1 MSALDTLFNITNNQ
15 YLFNYHF
22 RYCLVDD
29 SKHPFTIKETMAR
42 PNHAEDF
49 VELSELLNL
58 SVETLEKYKGLGISI
73 QASRVC
79 AIDIDHCVERPFDVN
94 SISLL
99 AQQIIE
105 HFEINNCGYI
115 EFSFSGCGIR
125 IFFEANPIKD
135 YELKY
140 YTKNSK
146 LNIEY
151 YYPEGSN
158 RYVTITGRTIVSNNI
173 SIQKYKYDTDDVL
186 YRFLETYMKRRYVL
200 AKQHNNIVDDRS
212 IDELMKIVKLK
223 YLNDYS
229 FQELWFSQAPGSGH
243 DESER
248 DYHLVAY
255 IYDYVTKDKDKIK
268 QIFEHSPF
276 FKSKDWKHVNKWTK
290 QDFRYFSYLYD
301 RINSKGE

>member
-1 MSALDTLFNITNNQ
+1 MSALDALFNITNNQ

-42 PNHAEDF
+42 PNHVEDF

-58 SVETLEKYKGLGISI
+58 NVETLEKYKGLGISI

-79 AIDIDHCVERPFDVN
+79 AIDIDHCVEKPFDIN

-158 RYVTITGRTIVSNNI
+158 RYVTITGRTIVNNNI

-186 YRFLETYMKRRYVL
+186 HRFLEMYMKRRYVL
-200 AKQHNNIVDDRS
+200 AKQYNNIVDDRN

-223 YLNDYS
+223 YLNDYN

-255 IYDYVTKDKDKIK
+255 IYDYITKDKDKIK
-268 QIFEHSPF
+268 QIFEQSPF

-290 QDFRYFSYLYD
+290 QDFRYFNYLYD
-301 RINSKGE
+301 RINNKGE

>member
-1 MSALDTLFNITNNQ
+1 
-15 YLFNYHF
+15 
-22 RYCLVDD
+22 
-29 SKHPFTIKETMAR
+29 MAR
-42 PNHAEDF
+42 PNHFEDF
-49 VELSELLNL
+49 AELSELLNL
-58 SVETLEKYKGLGISI
+58 NVETLEKYKGLGISI

-79 AIDIDHCVERPFDVN
+79 AIDIDHCVEKPFDIN

-105 HFEINNCGYI
+105 HFQINNCGYI

-140 YTKNSK
+140 YIKNSK

-158 RYVTITGRTIVSNNI
+158 RYVTITGRTIVNNNI

-186 YRFLETYMKRRYVL
+186 HTFLEDYMKRRYVL
-200 AKQHNNIVDDRS
+200 VKQHSNIVDDRS

-229 FQELWFSQAPGSGH
+229 FQELWFTAAPGSGH

-255 IYDYVTKDKDKIK
+255 IYDYITKDKDKIK
-268 QIFEHSPF
+268 QIFEQSPF

-290 QDFRYFSYLYD
+290 QDFRYFNYLYD